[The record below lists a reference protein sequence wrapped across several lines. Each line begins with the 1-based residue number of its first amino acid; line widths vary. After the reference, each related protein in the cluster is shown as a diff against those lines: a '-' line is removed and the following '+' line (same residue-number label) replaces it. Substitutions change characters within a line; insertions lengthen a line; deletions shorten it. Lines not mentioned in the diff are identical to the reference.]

1 MGSALPCVLGL
12 VIMTNLV
19 FELGLYAAPTGCRG
33 CRGNCSSSY
42 TISNN
47 LTSNYSV
54 NETEMGMSDDNETLI
69 QLIDQDTNSRHKRA
83 STVEKKPCDGHR
95 FQLELILIPM
105 SIFMI
110 PVALGCVLFC
120 VCFCGP
126 KETRGK
132 LPEKMWGIKLA
143 SQNQKRKRHDTE
155 DELDYGDGYVQRKDS
170 KKTRFATNVL
180 VIERRRE
187 SAITVGSSSPKPL
200 PAMPDDKKIT
210 RFNQKVDVIEED
222 TIQTTRL

>member
-1 MGSALPCVLGL
+1 MRSLLYASGYILITALLL
-12 VIMTNLV
+12 
-19 FELGLYAAPTGCRG
+19 ELGSDAAPTGCRG
-33 CRGNCSSSY
+33 CKGNCSATY
-42 TISNN
+42 TISNTTLYN
-47 LTSNYSV
+47 V
-54 NETEMGMSDDNETLI
+54 NETELLFTNDNQTLV
-69 QLIDQDTNSRHKRA
+69 QLIDQDTNRPKRE
-83 STVEKKPCDGHR
+83 SSVEKRPCGTR
-95 FQLELILIPM
+95 KFQVELVLIPV

-110 PVALGCVLFC
+110 PIALCCLLFC

-143 SQNQKRKRHDTE
+143 SQNQKRVRHDTE

-187 SAITVGSSSPKPL
+187 SAITIGSSSPKPKQ
-200 PAMPDDKKIT
+200 ADDKKIT

-222 TIQTTRL
+222 EIQTTRL